1 MIETLFII
9 LAVGALCIGC
19 FLVGAKVGQKVTKGE
34 EIELP
39 TINPLEAY
47 RKHEAKRK
55 AEEEQEKIDTIMQNI
70 ECYDGTS
77 KGQKDV

>member
-19 FLVGAKVGQKVTKGE
+19 FVIGAKVGQKVSKGE
-34 EIELP
+34 EIEVP
-39 TINPLEAY
+39 SVNPFEAY
-47 RKHEAKRK
+47 RKHEAKRE
-55 AEEEQEKIDTIMQNI
+55 AEKEQEKIDTIMQNI

>member
-1 MIETLFII
+1 METLLII
-9 LAVGALCIGC
+9 VAVGALCIGC
-19 FLVGAKVGQKVTKGE
+19 FVVGAKVGQKVSKGE

-39 TINPLEAY
+39 TVNPFEAY
-47 RKHEAKRK
+47 RKHEAKRE
-55 AEEEQEKIDTIMQNI
+55 AEKEQEKIDTIMQNI

>member
-9 LAVGALCIGC
+9 LTVGALCIGC
-19 FLVGAKVGQKVTKGE
+19 FIVGAKVGQKVSMQETI
-34 EIELP
+34 EIP
-39 TINPLEAY
+39 SVNPFEAY
-47 RKHEAKRK
+47 RKHEAKRE
-55 AEEEQEKIDTIMQNI
+55 AEKEHEKIDTIMQNI

>member
-1 MIETLFII
+1 METLFII

-19 FLVGAKVGQKVTKGE
+19 FVIGAKVGQKVSKGE

-39 TINPLEAY
+39 SLNPLEAY
-47 RKHEAKRK
+47 RKFEAKRE
-55 AEEEQEKIDTIMQNI
+55 AEKEQDKIDTIMQNI